1 MVEMILDMKEHHKVN
16 VACSQSEE
24 YLIKVLTP
32 CNCNDQKRNLL
43 KAMKCQDLVPPWSF
57 QFTVL

>member
-1 MVEMILDMKEHHKVN
+1 MVEMILDMKEHHKVD

-24 YLIKVLTP
+24 CLIKVLTP

-43 KAMKCQDLVPPWSF
+43 KAMKCRDLVPLWRI
-57 QFTVL
+57 QFTVV